1 MEKLGFSRGQR
12 FFERLVQEAVESL
25 PEQLKSRLENVV
37 ILVEEESTSP
47 PDDWEEN
54 GQELLGLY
62 QGVSQKDRGFGYGNV
77 LPDRIVI
84 YRKPLERISADSQ
97 ELEENIRQTVFHE
110 VGHYF
115 GLDEEELAELEEGDS

>member
-1 MEKLGFSRGQR
+1 MEKLGFSRGRR